1 MFVENFHRSTP
12 FVDMLPS
19 AREFWSHPF
28 KFAATYGH
36 VYKLHTEYVSAE
48 TAEKR
53 KKKVDDVQKRSR
65 YRKAHGLENEQDLGG
80 WTAKT
85 DAESLGPALPSQ
97 DVPGRVEGPSG
108 NKIVTNAAE
117 DESKSVPSAAE
128 DQYVD
133 FEGKRRPIKKWLGIW
148 E

>member
-1 MFVENFHRSTP
+1 
-12 FVDMLPS
+12 MLPP

-28 KFAATYGH
+28 KFAATYVH
-36 VYKLHTEYVSAE
+36 VYKLHTDYVSAE
-48 TAEKR
+48 TVERR

-65 YRKAHGLENEQDLGG
+65 YRKAHGLENDEGFGG

-85 DAESLGPALPSQ
+85 DAELLGPALPSQ
-97 DVPGRVEGPSG
+97 DIPDRIEGPPAD
-108 NKIVTNAAE
+108 KIVTNAADVE
-117 DESKSVPSAAE
+117 PKSVSLAAK

-133 FEGKRRPIKKWLGIW
+133 FEGKRRPVKKWLGIW